1 MGGQAFTGP
10 RGQYFLLEPEKL
22 MLITDKAH
30 PLFDSRVGL
39 PIDEGMVRSIMAF
52 GVKEPI
58 LVCKDGPNTV
68 VVDGLQR
75 VKNAIVANERLRS
88 ENKEP
93 VLIKAIIERGSEED
107 LYGVKILANECRQ
120 EDLPLIKAE
129 KLQKYLAMGRSEAQ
143 AAIVFG
149 TTLATIKQ
157 LVLLQDLAG
166 PVRTAIGRGVLT
178 LSAATHFAKL
188 PREKQAKELE
198 RLEAKSAVKG
208 KKKGRVTV
216 RAVKAASGVQPPTRK
231 EIQAVIGTALLGED
245 AEAALRWALG
255 ELALGS
261 VRTALYSLMPS
272 AKLEQAAPEAQAPSE
287 ATTPAYPGA

>member
-22 MLITDKAH
+22 TLITDKAH

-75 VKNAIVANERLRS
+75 VKNAIEANRRLCG

-93 VLIKAIIERGSEED
+93 VLVKAIIERGSEED

-129 KLQKYLAMGRSEAQ
+129 KLRKYLAMGRSEAQ
-143 AAIVFG
+143 AAVVFG

-157 LVLLQDLAG
+157 LIVLQDLAA

-198 RLEAKSAVKG
+198 QLEAKSAVRG

-216 RAVKAASGVQPPTRK
+216 RAVKAASGRQPPTRK
-231 EIQAVIGTALLGED
+231 DITALIETGKLSED
-245 AEAALRWALG
+245 AR
-255 ELALGS
+255 LALVWVLTGDRLGVVLKAFS
-261 VRTALYSLMPS
+261 VPEPLVKTPAVQTPS
-272 AKLEQAAPEAQAPSE
+272 ATTGAQA
-287 ATTPAYPGA
+287 

>member
-1 MGGQAFTGP
+1 MKINQPSGAAP
-10 RGQYFLLEPEKL
+10 RSDLFLLKPEEL

-58 LVCKDGPNTV
+58 LVCKDGPNII

-75 VKNAIVANERLRS
+75 VKNAMEANRRLR
-88 ENKEP
+88 EQGKES
-93 VLIKAIIERGSEED
+93 VLVKAIVERGSEED

-157 LVLLQDLAG
+157 LILLQDLAA
-166 PVRTAIGRGVLT
+166 PVRSAIGRGILT

-188 PREKQAKELE
+188 PREKQAKELAA
-198 RLEAKSAVKG
+198 LEAKSATRG

-216 RAVKAASGVQPPTRK
+216 RAVKAASGRQPPTRK
-231 EIQAVIGTALLGED
+231 EIGELVVTGRLSED
-245 AEAALRWALG
+245 AR
-255 ELALGS
+255 LALVWVLTGDRLGVVLKAFS
-261 VRTALYSLMPS
+261 PSDVETMPEVP
-272 AKLEQAAPEAQAPSE
+272 EQVEAQA
-287 ATTPAYPGA
+287 